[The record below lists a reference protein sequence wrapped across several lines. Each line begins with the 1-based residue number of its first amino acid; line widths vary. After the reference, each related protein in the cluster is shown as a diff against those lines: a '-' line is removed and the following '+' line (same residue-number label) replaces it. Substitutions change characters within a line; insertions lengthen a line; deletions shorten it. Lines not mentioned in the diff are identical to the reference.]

1 MEEMSEHKGI
11 GAVGPIVLVKWNDAA
26 QQIKSHAING
36 NDPTEH
42 MAKCET
48 LGEIIVENDEAM
60 VLLQHWSDTDG
71 VDILTIPKD
80 WCQEIEVLKEC
91 ISENSE
97 SQQE

>member
-1 MEEMSEHKGI
+1 MPEHKGI

-26 QQIKSHAING
+26 QQIKTHVVNG
-36 NDPTEH
+36 NDPAEH

-48 LGEIIVENDEAM
+48 LGEIIAEDERAM

-91 ISENSE
+91 ISESSE

>member
-1 MEEMSEHKGI
+1 MSEHTGI
-11 GAVGPIVLVKWNDAA
+11 GGVGPIVLVKWNDAA
-26 QQIKSHAING
+26 QQIKSYAING

-48 LGEIIVENDEAM
+48 VGEIIVEDDKAM

>member
-1 MEEMSEHKGI
+1 MPEHKGI

-26 QQIKSHAING
+26 QQIKTHVVNG
-36 NDPTEH
+36 NDPAEH

-48 LGEIIVENDEAM
+48 LGEIIAEDDKAM
-60 VLLQHWSDTDG
+60 VLLQHWSDVDG

-91 ISENSE
+91 ISESSE

>member
-1 MEEMSEHKGI
+1 MSEHAGI
-11 GAVGPIVLVKWNDAA
+11 GGVGPIVLVKWNDAA
-26 QQIKSHAING
+26 QQIKTYAVNG
-36 NDPTEH
+36 SYPVEH

-48 LGEIIVENDEAM
+48 LGEIIAEDDKAM

-91 ISENSE
+91 ILENSE